1 VVHPFFIDGLDGGLL
16 SYPTLISVME
26 LDFACLMG
34 FFCSSCVRI
43 QNSSISIISVFT
55 GDVGSGIF
63 EGFNTRSTAL
73 RHLNRVSGRGKE
85 SPTLS
90 SL

>member
-1 VVHPFFIDGLDGGLL
+1 VVHLFFIDGLDRGLL
-16 SYPTLISVME
+16 SYPTPISVME

-34 FFCSSCVRI
+34 VFWSSCVRI
-43 QNSSISIISVFT
+43 QNSSISIIGVFA
-55 GDVGSGIF
+55 GDVGSGIS
-63 EGFNTRSTAL
+63 EGFNTRSAAL